1 MRGVYC
7 LCAVSEDKHSSSCT
21 KYWNKDTMK
30 SDIPAHL
37 YVAKRGYIS
46 KSGQVEVVLFILYKL
61 KKRLSMTY
69 YFCVPLY

>member
-1 MRGVYC
+1 
-7 LCAVSEDKHSSSCT
+7 
-21 KYWNKDTMK
+21 MK